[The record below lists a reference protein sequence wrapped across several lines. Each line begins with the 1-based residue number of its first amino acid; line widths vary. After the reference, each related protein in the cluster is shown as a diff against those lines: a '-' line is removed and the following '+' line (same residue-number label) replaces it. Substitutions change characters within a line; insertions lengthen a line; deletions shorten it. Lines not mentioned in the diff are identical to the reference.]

1 MSSELWSSAIS
12 MNLSFHTRSS
22 SFSFLP
28 TNNFHPLHL
37 NKSNNTLYKFLHFS
51 PSSRQFSAL
60 QHQLSKA
67 PTHLSASSSASSSTA
82 NAEKEDKL
90 PADIDITEITE
101 PNSRVK
107 LTVSVPSV
115 VCEDCYKKVM
125 QELSKQAKVPGF
137 RPGKQ
142 VPDSILL
149 SYAGKRNV
157 ERATIES
164 ILKRTLPHA
173 LSSVN
178 EIALQDSVR
187 IITSFAELEK
197 MYASSNSLKFDIVV
211 DVMPEVR
218 WNPEDGYKNL
228 KIVVEIDNEIT
239 AEVACERELKRRH
252 KTLGPMRIVT
262 DRGLQVGDVVVVD
275 ISAAT
280 LEEGGKDSQKIPSAE
295 SKGFNFDTE
304 DAETVLP
311 GFLDSII
318 GIRQGET
325 KSFPLVFPESWK
337 QEDLRGVQA
346 QFTVE
351 CKELFY
357 RELPPLD
364 DSLAEQ
370 LLPGCSTLEEV
381 REALLQR
388 CRELEKTAKDQATD
402 NAILDQIRKMVE
414 VDIPQ
419 SLYEEEGRQ
428 MFGSKLLEVQA
439 QMKLSDEQL
448 ASLTNPKTVSDY
460 IEQEKE
466 NINQIIKQN
475 LAVGDIF
482 KRENLQ
488 VSTDEV
494 VKEVENSIAEFKK
507 HQQEYDEEGVRG
519 QVEEVLEGAKVLE
532 WLREHAEIQYII
544 R

>member
-1 MSSELWSSAIS
+1 MSMELWTSAIS

-22 SFSFLP
+22 SFSLLT
-28 TNNFHPLHL
+28 TNNSNLFH
-37 NKSNNTLYKFLHFS
+37 KTNNTLYKFLHLS
-51 PSSRQFSAL
+51 PSSRQFYPL
-60 QHQLSKA
+60 QHSFFKPP
-67 PTHLSASSSASSSTA
+67 PTHLSASSSATA
-82 NAEKEDKL
+82 SNTKNVEKEDKL
-90 PADIDITEITE
+90 PADIDVTEVKE
-101 PNSRVK
+101 PNSRVR
-107 LTVSVPSV
+107 LTVTVPPI
-115 VCEDCYKKVM
+115 VCDDCYKGVM
-125 QELSKQAKVPGF
+125 RELSKQAKVPGF

-142 VPDSILL
+142 VPDSILI

-164 ILKRTLPHA
+164 ILKRILPHA

-178 EIALQDSVR
+178 GIALQDSVR
-187 IITSFAELEK
+187 INTSFSEMEK
-197 MYASSNSLKFDIVV
+197 TYASSNSLKFDVVV
-211 DVMPEVR
+211 DVLPEVR

-239 AEVACERELKRRH
+239 AEVACERELKRRY

-262 DRGLQVGDVVVVD
+262 ERGLQVGDVVVVD

-280 LEEGGKDSQKIPSAE
+280 IEEGGKDSQKIPSAE

-304 DAETVLP
+304 DAENVLP

-325 KSFPLVFPESWK
+325 KSFPLVFPESWR

-357 RELPPLD
+357 RELPPFD
-364 DSLAEQ
+364 DSLAEK

-388 CRELEKTAKDQATD
+388 CRELEITAKEQATD
-402 NAILDQIRKMVE
+402 NAILDQLRKLVE

-428 MFGSKLLEVQA
+428 MYGGKLLEIQA
-439 QMKLSDEQL
+439 QMKLNDEQL
-448 ASLTNPKTVSDY
+448 ASLTNPKTVAEY
-460 IEQEKE
+460 IEHEKE
-466 NINQIIKQN
+466 NIVQVIKQN

-494 VKEVENSIAEFKK
+494 VKEIESSIAEFKK
-507 HQQEYDEEGVRG
+507 HQQEYDEERVRE
-519 QVEEVLEGAKVLE
+519 QVQEVLEGAKVLE
-532 WLREHAEIQYII
+532 WLRENAEIQYIT

>member
-1 MSSELWSSAIS
+1 
-12 MNLSFHTRSS
+12 MNLSIHARSA
-22 SFSFLP
+22 SFSLLP
-28 TNNFHPLHL
+28 TNHFHPLH
-37 NKSNNTLYKFLHFS
+37 SNKFLNFS
-51 PSSRQFSAL
+51 PLSRQFSAL
-60 QHQLSKA
+60 QHSFLQTH
-67 PTHLSASSSASSSTA
+67 PTHLSASSSATSSTA
-82 NAEKEDKL
+82 HDEKLDKL
-90 PADIDITEITE
+90 PAHLDITEVRE

-107 LTVSVPSV
+107 LSVNVPPV
-115 VCEDCYKKVM
+115 VCDDCYKRVM
-125 QELSKQAKVPGF
+125 RELSKQAKVPGF

-142 VPDSILL
+142 VPDSILI

-178 EIALQDSVR
+178 GIALQDSVR
-187 IITSFAELEK
+187 ITTTFSEMEET
-197 MYASSNSLKFDIVV
+197 YASSNSLKFDVVV
-211 DVMPEVR
+211 DVLPEVR

-228 KIVVEIDNEIT
+228 KIVVEIDNEIA
-239 AEVACERELKRRH
+239 AEVACERELRRRH

-280 LEEGGKDSQKIPSAE
+280 IGEGGKDSQRIPSAE

-304 DAETVLP
+304 DAENVIP

-318 GIRQGET
+318 GIRPGET

-337 QEDLRGVQA
+337 QEDLCGVQA

-357 RELPPLD
+357 RDLPPFD

-381 REALLQR
+381 REALLQK
-388 CRELEKTAKDQATD
+388 CRELEQTAKEQAAD
-402 NAILDQIRKMVE
+402 NAILDQLRKMVE
-414 VDIPQ
+414 VDIPE
-419 SLYEEEGRQ
+419 SLFEEEGRQ
-428 MFGSKLLEVQA
+428 MYGAKLLEVQA
-439 QMKLSDEQL
+439 QMKLNEEQL
-448 ASLTNPKTVSDY
+448 ASLTNPKTVNEY
-460 IEQEKE
+460 IEHEKE
-466 NINQIIKQN
+466 NIVEVIKQN

-494 VKEVENSIAEFKK
+494 VKEVQNSIAEFKK
-507 HQQEYDEEGVRG
+507 HQQEYDEERVRE
-519 QVEEVLEGAKVLE
+519 QVQEVLEGAKVLE
-532 WLREHAEIQYII
+532 WLKEHAEIQYIT